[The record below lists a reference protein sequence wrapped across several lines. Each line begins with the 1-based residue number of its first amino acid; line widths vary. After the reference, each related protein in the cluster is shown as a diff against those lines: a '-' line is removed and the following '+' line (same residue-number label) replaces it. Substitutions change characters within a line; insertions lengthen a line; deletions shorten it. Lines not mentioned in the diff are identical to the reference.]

1 MRCAANTEIEN
12 HCILTG
18 YSYAYGQS
26 AGMMHK
32 YSSSFKPKEQF
43 TQIDLEYL
51 IWKPLSLIKK
61 YFTDVDITYAQ
72 NIAKRVNNELASL
85 NHAGLTKSYIHGDL
99 TGGNACL
106 SNTNEYLIRSNPKL
120 SLTSIIVLA

>member
-1 MRCAANTEIEN
+1 MVCLDEIEYISYLDRQSTLVAGPISDKHENVLKTFECPEGIRYGFLMRCAANTEIEN

-26 AGMMHK
+26 AGKMHK

-61 YFTDVDITYAQ
+61 YFTLVA
-72 NIAKRVNNELASL
+72 
-85 NHAGLTKSYIHGDL
+85 
-99 TGGNACL
+99 
-106 SNTNEYLIRSNPKL
+106 
-120 SLTSIIVLA
+120 